1 MSNINFRLL
10 ENLFENREEQTGY
23 YIGEQKKERYLGEK
37 YNEIILFSFTPEIQS
52 IISNSTLET
61 LTLLDARKISETY
74 TNSNISLNNKWS
86 PFQQWY
92 VRLNS
97 LDYMYPL
104 FKFGKDTLKEL
115 LNFEGE
121 RAYEYANF
129 VNNKDKNKENETKN
143 NKDTEAV

>member
-1 MSNINFRLL
+1 M
-10 ENLFENREEQTGY
+10 EN
-23 YIGEQKKERYLGEK
+23 
-37 YNEIILFSFTPEIQS
+37 
-52 IISNSTLET
+52 

-92 VRLNS
+92 VRLDS

-104 FKFGKDTLKEL
+104 FKFGKGTLKEL

-121 RAYEYANF
+121 HAYQYAEF
-129 VNNKDKNKENETKN
+129 VNNKDKDKNKENETKN